1 MMPTKHIYALFR
13 AARPLLRRKVVAT
26 SYDRATLN
34 APLAR
39 IQRLLQAA
47 RLEVEGLR
55 PTDHVL
61 RRAIVDDLDNL
72 LRELREPS
80 LPSAVS
86 ASATIARQ
94 ETRGSR

>member
-1 MMPTKHIYALFR
+1 M
-13 AARPLLRRKVVAT
+13 
-26 SYDRATLN
+26 SYDRAVLN

-80 LPSAVS
+80 LSSAVS